1 MSKTSRGKK
10 ICGYLKGIRRKIAEE
25 NDIKLDIPECT
36 CEGECRG
43 TCPRCEWEVQ
53 YLEKTLFERMKLGK
67 IATISGLAL
76 GLTACGG
83 NFDSPSSQIMGKS
96 ENYDVFD
103 TIELDDEYVFDTIA
117 YDSVLEESG
126 ALEDEVKREEA
137 AFQCVER
144 MPEFPGEEQ
153 AMCEFFSKNIKYPQ
167 AAQDSNIQ
175 GKVFVQFVVEKDGSI
190 TNAVILRDIGGGCGE
205 EALRVVKMM
214 PKWKPGEMRGQKVRV
229 QYVLPVPFTFNYL
242 LRSLTESQPRCENRF
257 DRIYHFNYHFQTK
270 DQRPH
275 TNDNHN

>member
-25 NDIKLDIPECT
+25 NDIKLDISECT
-36 CEGECRG
+36 YEGECRG

-83 NFDSPSSQIMGKS
+83 NFDSQTDDDIMGVMPYPF
-96 ENYDVFD
+96 EDMDTLPPNYID
-103 TIELDDEYVFDTIA
+103 TFVG
-117 YDSVLEESG
+117 V
-126 ALEDEVKREEA
+126 DEVYITPEK
-137 AFQCVER
+137 
-144 MPEFPGEEQ
+144 MPEFPGGEQ
-153 AMCEFFSKNIKYPQ
+153 ALYEFLAKNIKYPQ
-167 AAQDSNIQ
+167 AAKDSNIQ

-190 TNAVILRDIGGGCGE
+190 TNAKVGRDIGGGCGE

-214 PKWKPGEMRGQKVRV
+214 PKWTPGELGGQKVRV
-229 QYVLPVPFTFNYL
+229 QYVLPVKYELN
-242 LRSLTESQPRCENRF
+242 
-257 DRIYHFNYHFQTK
+257 
-270 DQRPH
+270 
-275 TNDNHN
+275 

>member
-36 CEGECRG
+36 YEGECRG

-83 NFDSPSSQIMGKS
+83 NFDSQPDDDIMGVMPYPY
-96 ENYDVFD
+96 EDVETLPPNYI
-103 TIELDDEYVFDTIA
+103 TKINIDTIA
-117 YDSVLEESG
+117 ID
-126 ALEDEVKREEA
+126 EDEEVGELAGLVA
-137 AFQCVER
+137 ADA
-144 MPEFPGEEQ
+144 EFPGGEE
-153 AMCEFFSKNIKYPQ
+153 ALYDFIAKNLKYPQ
-167 AAQDSNIQ
+167 AAKDSNIQ
-175 GKVFVQFVVEKDGSI
+175 GKVFVQFVVENDGSI
-190 TNAVILRDIGGGCGE
+190 TNAKVLRDIGGGCGE

-214 PKWKPGEMRGQKVRV
+214 PKWKPGEIRGTKYRV
-229 QYVLPVPFTFNYL
+229 QCTLPITFEL
-242 LRSLTESQPRCENRF
+242 
-257 DRIYHFNYHFQTK
+257 D
-270 DQRPH
+270 D
-275 TNDNHN
+275 